1 MPGDLGGAVP
11 ALRGGRDAL
20 RRKAKSVPAVR
31 WGRVGPATDGV
42 KTGWPR
48 EQFFIFSKNPVTSYP
63 MGSSL
68 PLDTTDTSDTITTTM
83 DALNPNPV
91 GADVTLTSETDTKI
105 ELPDWLDPA
114 PRTLAKSP
122 PEVKALALAQ
132 YEHIFMR
139 VIESIAHGQSL
150 SQILR
155 DDQRDID
162 YNDFYRWIKRDPQRN
177 QLFTEAQEMRTEF
190 MAGEIIEIADADDSL
205 EDVQRSRLKIDTR
218 KWLMGAHNRKKY
230 GETKTV
236 ELGGSISITDAL
248 ANARARIVE
257 AEVIDV
263 EIKD

>member
-1 MPGDLGGAVP
+1 MTQWVHSTPQLH
-11 ALRGGRDAL
+11 
-20 RRKAKSVPAVR
+20 K
-31 WGRVGPATDGV
+31 
-42 KTGWPR
+42 
-48 EQFFIFSKNPVTSYP
+48 FTSHA
-63 MGSSL
+63 SIS
-68 PLDTTDTSDTITTTM
+68 TTM
-83 DALNPNPV
+83 ESLNPDPV
-91 GADVTLTSETDTKI
+91 GANVTMTSDNKEQQL
-105 ELPDWLDPA
+105 ELPNWLDPA

-139 VIESIAHGQSL
+139 VIDSIAHGQSL

-162 YNDFYRWIKRDPQRN
+162 YNDFYRWIKKDPQRS

-190 MAGEIIEIADADDSL
+190 MAGEIIEIADADDTL
-205 EDVQRSRLKIDTR
+205 EDVNRSRLKIDTR

-236 ELGGSISITDAL
+236 ELGGTISITDAL
-248 ANARARIVE
+248 AQARARVIE

-263 EIKD
+263 ETKD